1 MFKIDTNTPADEINR
16 RIARFQSVLQSLSI
30 DGALILQNTDLYYF
44 SGTIQQSHL
53 YVPAEGEPLLM
64 ARKSFE
70 RAKAESP
77 LTHILPLH
85 SPKQILGL
93 LKDHGLSRPR
103 RLGLELDVLPTNLYF
118 MYRRIFEGME
128 LADVSHVIRTQR
140 AIKSDHERTI
150 ITEACRRADQV
161 AAHVTEVIKEGMTE
175 IDLAGQ
181 VEAYARRLGH
191 QGLVRMRSWG
201 SEMFYGH
208 LLTGASAAVPSY
220 LASPTG
226 GTGPSPA
233 VAQGAGFTAIARNE
247 PILVDYVFA
256 LNGYLADHTRIF
268 ALGPLPDDLMSAH
281 AAMCDIQ
288 EEIKAASKPGVKAG
302 YIYDLATELAAKA
315 GYSEHF
321 MGVGPQRI
329 RFVGHGIG
337 LELDEYPIL
346 AHGQEMALQEGMII
360 AFEPKLIFPGKGVV
374 GIENTLL
381 MTDQGFEQL
390 TRYPDEVTVIER

>member
-1 MFKIDTNTPADEINR
+1 
-16 RIARFQSVLQSLSI
+16 
-30 DGALILQNTDLYYF
+30 
-44 SGTIQQSHL
+44 
-53 YVPAEGEPLLM
+53 
-64 ARKSFE
+64 
-70 RAKAESP
+70 
-77 LTHILPLH
+77 
-85 SPKQILGL
+85 
-93 LKDHGLSRPR
+93 
-103 RLGLELDVLPTNLYF
+103 
-118 MYRRIFEGME
+118 
-128 LADVSHVIRTQR
+128 
-140 AIKSDHERTI
+140 
-150 ITEACRRADQV
+150 
-161 AAHVTEVIKEGMTE
+161 MTE